1 MSGNKSNTTILG
13 LFIFLGLFALGF
25 LIANAALKIKEY
37 ERTVTAKG
45 LSEHEYNANI
55 VIWPIRF
62 TEAANNLSVIYD
74 ALDSDVAKI
83 KKFLLQ
89 KGIKENEISLSPP
102 SINDKLAQQYGNETN
117 YRFRYTAMQTLN
129 VYSENVGLVRSVM
142 SSLSDLGK
150 KGIVFRSGDYD
161 TTPQYIF
168 TKLNTV
174 KPKMIEEATKNARKV
189 AEKFA
194 ADSHSKLGKIK
205 RAYQGQFTISPRDDN
220 NPQIKK
226 VRVVTTVEYYLSD

>member
-1 MSGNKSNTTILG
+1 MSGTKSNTTILG

-45 LSEHEYNANI
+45 LSEHEYNADI

-74 ALDSDVAKI
+74 KLDSDVTKI
-83 KKFLLQ
+83 KEYLIN
-89 KGIKENEISLSPP
+89 KGILENEISLSPP
-102 SINDKLAQQYGNETN
+102 SINDKLAQEYGGETN
-117 YRFRYTAMQTLN
+117 YRFRYTAVQTLN
-129 VYSENVGLVRSVM
+129 VYSTNVNLVRSVM
-142 SSLSDLGK
+142 SLLSELGK
-150 KGIVFRSGDYD
+150 QGIVFKSGDYD
-161 TTPQYIF
+161 TSPQYIF
-168 TKLNTV
+168 TKLNEV
-174 KPKMIEEATKNARKV
+174 KPKMIEEATKKARET

-194 ADSHSKLGKIK
+194 ADSHSRLGKIK